1 MIGNSVLLSPPS
13 RIRER
18 ASASI
23 SIRCALRSSAKPTPT
38 VSSLTRRSRS
48 HRRAS
53 GICSVSTSISRR
65 NTTSTPRWR
74 MASTKVR
81 CSTRAC
87 LTQMTSS
94 KSSSWQ
100 FDGVS
105 RASAAQSMDQNAPKL
120 ADLGM
125 DSVGV
130 GHDNLLQT
138 MMAAMLRLAM
148 MMTVRIT
155 RSGHMKRSHRS
166 YGMRPMASAPMT
178 TAKVGLMRFTMPFAD

>member
-1 MIGNSVLLSPPS
+1 MAHGVHEGQMLDAGLLDPDDVVEEQFVA
-13 RIRER
+13 IRRGE
-18 ASASI
+18 SGK
-23 SIRCALRSSAKPTPT
+23 RC
-38 VSSLTRRSRS
+38 
-48 HRRAS
+48 
-53 GICSVSTSISRR
+53 
-65 NTTSTPRWR
+65 PR
-74 MASTKVR
+74 
-81 CSTRAC
+81 
-87 LTQMTSS
+87 
-94 KSSSWQ
+94 
-100 FDGVS
+100 
-105 RASAAQSMDQNAPKL
+105 SMDQNAPKL